1 MGAYEMQHT
10 PDTSDCGPSDVLNVP
25 SVDYPTIQ
33 SAIDDAA
40 NGDTVQVA
48 AGTYYENLTI
58 ECKSILLIGAGAG
71 VTTVNG
77 GGAGSCL
84 VMTNVPD
91 TARVEGF
98 TFTGGSGVSNPLY
111 VSGGGLYLDSSSP
124 AIANNIITGNTADAG
139 EVVNRSGR
147 GGGFYMEDSSPT
159 LTNNVI
165 TNNTVTADVF
175 NGGGGLFL
183 KNSSPTLLNNT
194 VSGNT
199 GGQGGGLLLAD
210 SSPTLTNN
218 TIADNTAVTLG
229 GGLVLYSSSPTLT
242 GNTITG
248 NSAGGNG
255 GAIMAY
261 PPSSPTLVNNII
273 TGNSAGTGAGGG
285 LRVGENAT
293 LIGNTITG
301 NSAGSSGGGLTISAS
316 IGGGSVTLTDNVITD
331 NSSGSAGGGVY
342 CIDGYVGTMTNNI
355 ITGNSAVGG
364 AGGVHF
370 ASCSPTLTG
379 NTIARNT
386 GGSGGGLYIGNSSPT
401 LTNNT
406 ITDNVATGQGDQF
419 GGGIYLVSSSSPVL
433 TNNTIAYNTG
443 GGLQNY
449 ESPGNPAGTPI
460 VTNCILW
467 GNSEYDISGAA
478 SAVTY
483 SDVGIG
489 FSGGTGNISADPIF
503 MDSTGGDYH
512 LWGSSLCIDTGD
524 NLAPALP
531 ATDKDGDPRIH
542 NGVVDMGAYESTA
555 VEVAIDVKP
564 GSYPNAINLGA
575 YGLVPVAILSS
586 EDFDATAVDP
596 DTVELAGSNVAVRG
610 KSNKFMAHEEEVNG
624 DSLTDLV
631 VQVATENLDPNSLQ
645 DGYAILS
652 GSTYD
657 GQAITG
663 EDEII
668 IVPTE

>member
-1 MGAYEMQHT
+1 
-10 PDTSDCGPSDVLNVP
+10 
-25 SVDYPTIQ
+25 
-33 SAIDDAA
+33 
-40 NGDTVQVA
+40 
-48 AGTYYENLTI
+48 
-58 ECKSILLIGAGAG
+58 
-71 VTTVNG
+71 
-77 GGAGSCL
+77 
-84 VMTNVPD
+84 
-91 TARVEGF
+91 
-98 TFTGGSGVSNPLY
+98 
-111 VSGGGLYLDSSSP
+111 
-124 AIANNIITGNTADAG
+124 
-139 EVVNRSGR
+139 
-147 GGGFYMEDSSPT
+147 
-159 LTNNVI
+159 
-165 TNNTVTADVF
+165 
-175 NGGGGLFL
+175 
-183 KNSSPTLLNNT
+183 
-194 VSGNT
+194 
-199 GGQGGGLLLAD
+199 
-210 SSPTLTNN
+210 
-218 TIADNTAVTLG
+218 
-229 GGLVLYSSSPTLT
+229 
-242 GNTITG
+242 
-248 NSAGGNG
+248 
-255 GAIMAY
+255 
-261 PPSSPTLVNNII
+261 
-273 TGNSAGTGAGGG
+273 
-285 LRVGENAT
+285 